1 MGNLQFEKRTDMKE
15 NQSELSLSK
24 IYDNMMKDYEPSPF
38 ISTDWQMQGG
48 VYRQYSE
55 YENNDSCPSGT
66 SGSIR
71 SIIL

>member
-1 MGNLQFEKRTDMKE
+1 MKE
-15 NQSELSLSK
+15 SQSEVSINE
-24 IYDNMMKDYEPSPF
+24 IYDNIMKGYEPSPF

>member
-1 MGNLQFEKRTDMKE
+1 MKKSHSDT
-15 NQSELSLSK
+15 NTNEL
-24 IYDNMMKDYEPSPF
+24 YDNLMKGYEPSSF
-38 ISTDWQMQGG
+38 ITTDWQMQGG

>member
-1 MGNLQFEKRTDMKE
+1 MKKSHSDTST
-15 NQSELSLSK
+15 NEL
-24 IYDNMMKDYEPSPF
+24 YDNLMKGYEPSSF
-38 ISTDWQMQGG
+38 ITTDWQMQGG

>member
-1 MGNLQFEKRTDMKE
+1 MKSDMEKNHPNVDAR
-15 NQSELSLSK
+15 EL
-24 IYDNMMKDYEPSPF
+24 YDNLMKGYEPSPYV
-38 ISTDWQMQGG
+38 SSDWQMQGG
-48 VYRQYSE
+48 MYRQYSE

>member
-1 MGNLQFEKRTDMKE
+1 MKKSHSDTST
-15 NQSELSLSK
+15 NEL
-24 IYDNMMKDYEPSPF
+24 YDNLMKGYEPSPF
-38 ISTDWQMQGG
+38 ITTDWQMQGG

-66 SGSIR
+66 IGSIR